1 MTMNKM
7 VAKYKDMNQLE
18 LCQELEQL
26 RREQLSLV
34 MQASSGQLTK
44 WHLIRNA
51 RRNIARIKTFLNK
64 V

>member
-1 MTMNKM
+1 MNKM

>member
-1 MTMNKM
+1 MNKM

-44 WHLIRNA
+44 WHLIRNV

-64 V
+64 A